1 MQCKNLD
8 WLDIISDL
16 NTGSYRPYGKG
27 NIDVQYIN
35 AKLNKPLSILKQIP
49 ATISKWIS
57 PNSSNKQIFR
67 NAATY

>member
-1 MQCKNLD
+1 MQGKNLD

-49 ATISKWIS
+49 AAISK
-57 PNSSNKQIFR
+57 
-67 NAATY
+67 